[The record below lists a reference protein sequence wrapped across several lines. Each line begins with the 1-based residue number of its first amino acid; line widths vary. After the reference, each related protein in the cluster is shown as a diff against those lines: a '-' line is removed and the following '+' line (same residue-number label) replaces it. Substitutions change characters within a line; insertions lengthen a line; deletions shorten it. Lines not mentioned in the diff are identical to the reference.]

1 MIVLP
6 ITLTIAAATALINI
20 WIASRVGTLRRRLK
34 VAIGDGADPLL
45 TARMRA
51 HANFSEYVPLFLILL
66 GLVELAEDSQP
77 WLWGAGVL
85 FIAGR
90 ILHVF
95 GMDRQT
101 VNALRTAGIGL
112 TLLCTVGLAIYAV
125 AIPYLHRAR
134 MNAIHYAVEPIPNT
148 LSPTNGLV
156 SRS

>member
-6 ITLTIAAATALINI
+6 ITLTIAAAAALINI

-34 VAIGDGADPLL
+34 IAIGDGDNPLL

-66 GLVELAEDSQP
+66 ALVELAEDSRP
-77 WLWGAGVL
+77 WLWGVGALFVL
-85 FIAGR
+85 GR

-101 VNALRTAGIGL
+101 VNTLRGAGIGL
-112 TLLCTVGLAIYAV
+112 SLLCTAGLAIYAI

-134 MNAIHYAVEPIPNT
+134 MNAIHYAAQPPAST
-148 LSPTNGLV
+148 LSPTNGLL